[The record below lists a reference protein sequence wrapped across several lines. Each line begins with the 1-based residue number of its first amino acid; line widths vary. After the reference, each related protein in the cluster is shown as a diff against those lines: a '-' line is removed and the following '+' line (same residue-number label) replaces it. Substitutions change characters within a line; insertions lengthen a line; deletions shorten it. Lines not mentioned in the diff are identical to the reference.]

1 MSANHLATWSIEV
14 EWRNRQL
21 PQKEKKQFCI
31 YLDCSSKVNVFILVN
46 ALGVS
51 TTCWRRSA
59 GAEERR
65 GRHPSREALGSA
77 MLSLHFSAQSRS
89 LKNVNQA
96 AAFLILIWRHC
107 ATFAPQQPPYMY
119 FRLLCGG
126 WKRTVQDAVSSLFL
140 VVPMKTLASTD
151 LWFDKHSCSS
161 LVVMCLFFWLVHL
174 YCCSLC
180 CHNIIII
187 VGDSS

>member
-1 MSANHLATWSIEV
+1 MCANHLATWSIEV
-14 EWRNRQL
+14 EWRNHQL

-31 YLDCSSKVNVFILVN
+31 YLDCSSKVNALILVN
-46 ALGVS
+46 SSGVS

-59 GAEERR
+59 GAEEKR

-77 MLSLHFSAQSRS
+77 LLSLHFSAQSRS

-96 AAFLILIWRHC
+96 AAFWFSSEDIVRPSPRSSRLTCIFAYC
-107 ATFAPQQPPYMY
+107 AGAERQLCKMPSAPCFSSCQWKLWPLQIFDLTSIHAPVL
-119 FRLLCGG
+119 LLC
-126 WKRTVQDAVSSLFL
+126 VFFL
-140 VVPMKTLASTD
+140 
-151 LWFDKHSCSS
+151 
-161 LVVMCLFFWLVHL
+161 LVNL